1 MPCPAH
7 PTAPK
12 LQVTM
17 KTVSIVQPLALA
29 PGDIDGH
36 RELLLDHG
44 GLELGMEGRV
54 RPDATENL
62 PGPLPASSGKLLPT
76 GMPPHPHPV
85 QGTSPSRGV
94 PRAGLMSDS
103 GLKGVS
109 ESLRAWD
116 KPRRQE
122 VSSGK

>member
-12 LQVTM
+12 LTM

-36 RELLLDHG
+36 WELLLDHG

-76 GMPPHPHPV
+76 VCLPTPT
-85 QGTSPSRGV
+85 QC
-94 PRAGLMSDS
+94 RAHLPAVACPEQAS
-103 GLKGVS
+103 
-109 ESLRAWD
+109 
-116 KPRRQE
+116 
-122 VSSGK
+122 